1 MSYNFQSRKQIL
13 TLRGVYTYKVSKE
26 PSAVL
31 AQIVGRRGSGD
42 VGLCQESRKIVDA
55 VATEAFNDM

>member
-1 MSYNFQSRKQIL
+1 M